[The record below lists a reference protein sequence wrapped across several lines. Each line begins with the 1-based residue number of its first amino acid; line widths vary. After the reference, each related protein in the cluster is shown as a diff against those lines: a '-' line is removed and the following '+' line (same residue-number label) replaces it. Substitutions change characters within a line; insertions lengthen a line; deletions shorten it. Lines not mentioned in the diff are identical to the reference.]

1 MRPIA
6 FALLLAAASGAPVR
20 ESAPQALIEVTR
32 KTVAAAVPVVIA
44 NDNRVAAGTME
55 NGVLRLRLVV
65 AMARWYPEAP
75 DGAFTEIPVF
85 AEEGKAPSIPGP
97 LVRVPLGT
105 RVRISIRNTLG
116 DSTLTLFGLNAP
128 SATIAAPVTVTPGA
142 THTAEFRADAA
153 GTFLYAARYGPMQGP
168 AATEDEQ
175 LAGAIVVDAPGE
187 RTDDRVLVLN
197 IWGSPQRDSSWRE
210 ALAIN
215 GKGWPYT
222 ERFDFT
228 VGDSVRWRVVNA
240 TVRPHPMHLH
250 GAYFR
255 VDGRGTGITDTT
267 YAAPERRMVVT
278 EVMNPRTTMRLTW
291 SPEEPGN
298 WLFHCH
304 LAFHVIAHARL
315 DPPKDGRDAML
326 SHDPARHMAGLV
338 MGISVR
344 PRAGHVEAARMNTR
358 RIAAFVLPGIAR
370 DTTVPRPVALRLAR
384 ESGLPAALPAA
395 ATVRAPGDLI
405 VLTRGEPTDITV
417 HNRLAEATAIHW
429 HGLEL
434 ESWSDGVPGWS
445 GAGARVAP
453 SIAPNDSFVARL
465 TLKRAGTF
473 IYHTHLNDIEQL
485 ASGLYGALVVLEP
498 GQRWDPARDFVFV
511 GAWDVTGGDVTFVVN
526 GGLSDPPVEMRVGET
541 SRLRFIDIGPAGEFG
556 FRMLRDSVPTE
567 WRPVAKDGF
576 ELPASQSRVGPAFV
590 KLDVGETFDAE
601 FTPAEEGTY
610 RLVSQLGPGKRYER
624 LFIVHRKE
632 R

>member
-1 MRPIA
+1 MRLIA
-6 FALLLAAASGAPVR
+6 LALLLAAATGASVR
-20 ESAPQALIEVTR
+20 VTATEAATKTATNAETSAVIE
-32 KTVAAAVPVVIA
+32 AMPVVLA
-44 NDNRVAAGTME
+44 NDNRVAAGTMA
-55 NGVLRLRLVV
+55 NGVLTLRLVV

-85 AEEGKAPSIPGP
+85 AEEGKAPTIPGP

-116 DSTLTLFGLNAP
+116 DSTLTLFGLNAT
-128 SATIAAPVTVTPGA
+128 SATAAAPVKVTAGA
-142 THTAEFRADAA
+142 THVAEFRADAA
-153 GTFLYAARYGPMQGP
+153 GTFFYAARYGPMEGP
-168 AATEDEQ
+168 SATEDEQ

-197 IWGSPQRDSSWRE
+197 IWGSPQPDSSWRE

-240 TVRPHPMHLH
+240 SVRVHPMHLH

-255 VDGRGTGITDTT
+255 VDGRGTGLTDTT
-267 YAAPERRMVVT
+267 YAAAQRRMVVT
-278 EVMNPRTTMRLTW
+278 EVMKPRTTMRLTW

-304 LAFHVIAHARL
+304 LAFHVIAAARL
-315 DPPKDGRDAML
+315 DPPKDNRDAML

-344 PRAGHVEAARMNTR
+344 PRAGHVDVARTSTR
-358 RIAAFVLPGIAR
+358 RISAYVLPGIAR
-370 DTTVPRPVALRLAR
+370 DTTVPRPISLRLAR
-384 ESGLPAALPAA
+384 ESGLPAAAS
-395 ATVRAPGDLI
+395 VRAPGDVI
-405 VLTRGEPTDITV
+405 ALTRGEPTDITV

-511 GAWDVTGGDVTFVVN
+511 AGWDVTGGDVAFVVN

-541 SRLRFIDIGPAGEFG
+541 VRLRFIDIGPADAFM
-556 FRMLRDSVPTE
+556 FRMLRDSVPAE

-576 ELPASQSRVGPAFV
+576 ELPASQSRVGPASV
-590 KLDVGETFDAE
+590 RVDVGETFDAE
-601 FTPAEEGTY
+601 FTPTVEGTY
-610 RLVSQLGPGKRYER
+610 RLVSPVGPDERYER
-624 LFIVHRKE
+624 LFIVHRRE

>member
-1 MRPIA
+1 MRPIVLA
-6 FALLLAAASGAPVR
+6 VLAAAAAGASVR
-20 ESAPQALIEVTR
+20 EPAP
-32 KTVAAAVPVVIA
+32 AAVTEAMPVVIA

-55 NGVLRLRLVV
+55 NGVLTLRLVV
-65 AMARWYPEAP
+65 AMARWYPESP

-97 LVRVPLGT
+97 LIRVPVGT
-105 RVRISIRNTLG
+105 RVRISIRNALG
-116 DSTLTLFGLNAP
+116 DSTLSLFGPIAPAATDSAP
-128 SATIAAPVTVTPGA
+128 SKVQPGA
-142 THTAEFRADAA
+142 THEAEFRAEVA
-153 GTFLYAARYGPMQGP
+153 GTFLYAARYGPMEGP
-168 AATEDEQ
+168 AASEDEQ

-197 IWGSPQRDSSWRE
+197 IWGSPQPDSSWRE

-222 ERFDFT
+222 ERFDLT

-240 TVRPHPMHLH
+240 SVRVHPMHLH

-255 VDGRGTGITDTT
+255 VDGRGTGVTDTT
-267 YAAPERRMVVT
+267 YAAAQRRMVVT
-278 EVMNPRTTMRLTW
+278 EVMAPRSTMRFTW

-304 LAFHVIAHARL
+304 LAFHVIARARL
-315 DPPKDGRDAML
+315 DPPEDNRDAML
-326 SHDPARHMAGLV
+326 SHDPAQHMAGLV

-344 PRAGHVEAARMNTR
+344 PRAGQVEAARANAR
-358 RIAAFVLPGIAR
+358 RLSAFVLPGIAR
-370 DTTVPRPVALRLAR
+370 DTTVPRPISLRLAR
-384 ESGLPAALPAA
+384 ESGLPAAAS
-395 ATVRAPGDLI
+395 VRAPGDVI

-511 GAWDVTGGDVTFVVN
+511 GGWDVTGGDVAFVVN
-526 GGLSDPPVEMRVGET
+526 GGLSDPPVQMRVGEAV
-541 SRLRFIDIGPAGEFG
+541 RLRFIDIGPADDFT
-556 FRMLRDSVPTE
+556 FRMLRDSVPAE

-576 ELPASQSRVGPAFV
+576 ELPASQSRVGPAIV
-590 KLDVGETFDAE
+590 KVDVGETYDVE
-601 FTPAEEGTY
+601 FTPTVEGTY
-610 RLVSQLGPGKRYER
+610 RLVSALGPGKRYER
-624 LFIVHRKE
+624 LYIVRRGE